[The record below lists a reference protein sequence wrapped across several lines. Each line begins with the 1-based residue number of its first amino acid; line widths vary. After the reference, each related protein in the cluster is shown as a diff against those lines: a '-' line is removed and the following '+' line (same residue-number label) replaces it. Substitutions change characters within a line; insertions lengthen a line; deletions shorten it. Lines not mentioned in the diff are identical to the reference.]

1 MKKLR
6 KSYKSYEQ
14 SLIIILILF
23 CADIFSFAT
32 VKAFSQVYKEPPIY
46 IPISFKVTV
55 VEEQKHEIDDS
66 HTEIKVRNKNKNK
79 SIKDFINKKN
89 LISKRVSDKISS
101 FKETSENLVLDI
113 MPIVL
118 IGCIILARNKDF
130 FELKYSY

>member
-1 MKKLR
+1 MKKLK

-14 SLIIILILF
+14 SLLIILIIF

-32 VKAFSQVYKEPPIY
+32 VKAFSRVYKEPPIY

-55 VEEQKHEIDDS
+55 VEEQKHESDNI
-66 HTEIKVRNKNKNK
+66 HIKSKIKNKDKNVKRFTNK
-79 SIKDFINKKN
+79 QN
-89 LISKRVSDKISS
+89 LISKKVSDKIS
-101 FKETSENLVLDI
+101 FLKETSENLILDI

-118 IGCIILARNKDF
+118 IGCIILTRNKDF

>member
-14 SLIIILILF
+14 SFLIILILF

-32 VKAFSQVYKEPPIY
+32 VKAFSQVYKEPPIC
-46 IPISFKVTV
+46 IPISLKVTV

-66 HTEIKVRNKNKNK
+66 NTKSKIRNKNKN
-79 SIKDFINKKN
+79 IKEFINNKSS
-89 LISKRVSDKISS
+89 ISKKISNKIS
-101 FKETSENLVLDI
+101 CLKENSENLVLDI